1 MSKALMPVRLQAED
15 WQLIRSIAVVAQ
27 ESREFGVREQEVA
40 MKMLVAWEHGVPITS
55 ALSTVYIID
64 KKPSIAPK
72 LTWAKIVGHPELAE
86 YKEER
91 LASGGKF
98 YGWKITL
105 RRTNGVGATRRFTL
119 DDATRA
125 GLIDKTNWKTYPE
138 QVCYWR
144 ALGYVQDVVFADV
157 SQGLYRPEELG
168 AEVDESGEPTLLAP
182 AEDAPK
188 VYLETGVPLDDT
200 VTVSGGV
207 IVPHPITYEETIA
220 VQPDLSELTL
230 TDLLEAGWT
239 AEQIVVA
246 GEGRIPADSEE
257 CRAVKA
263 KLEATS
269 G

>member
-1 MSKALMPVRLQAED
+1 
-15 WQLIRSIAVVAQ
+15 VAQ
-27 ESREFGVREQEVA
+27 ESREFGAREQEIA

-91 LASGGKF
+91 LASAGKF

-105 RRTNGVGATRRFTL
+105 KRKNGVGAMRRFTL
-119 DDATRA
+119 DDAKRA
-125 GLIDKTNWKTYPE
+125 GLIDKTNWQTYPE

-144 ALGYVQDVVFADV
+144 ALGFVQDVVFGDV

-168 AEVDESGEPTLLAP
+168 AEVDTSGEPLPSDFPIIDIGGEPQITVP
-182 AEDAPK
+182 VPTFTPPIT
-188 VYLETGVPLDDT
+188 TGT
-200 VTVSGGV
+200 VTITAPPQP
-207 IVPHPITYEETIA
+207 IVTEEAIA
-220 VQPDLSELTL
+220 SQPDLKELTL
-230 TDLLEAGWT
+230 PDLLNAGWT
-239 AEQIVVA
+239 AEQVVA
-246 GEGRIPADSEE
+246 ANKGVVPGTSEQ
-257 CRAVKA
+257 CQAVKE
-263 KLEATS
+263 KLEAAS